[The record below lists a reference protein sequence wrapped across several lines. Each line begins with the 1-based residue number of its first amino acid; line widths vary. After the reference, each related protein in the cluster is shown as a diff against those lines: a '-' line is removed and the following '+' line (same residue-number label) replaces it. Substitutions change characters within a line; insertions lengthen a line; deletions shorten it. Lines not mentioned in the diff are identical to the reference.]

1 MNNVTFEEKLEQIL
15 PEIRQRK
22 EISLSNRDVLIH
34 APGFE
39 DRTMTV
45 ATDLSASGK
54 VHAVLLDFRPYNEE
68 NRLSDV
74 SEALLTSGFVI
85 EEENLIVYDRFS
97 PEAFEGQLQ
106 RRLQSITAE
115 SALIDIST
123 MSKLQII
130 LVLKVCAEMGLNVRI
145 LYTEAENYGPSEEEF
160 NNARE
165 ADEIRRPSL
174 QVYSGI
180 HGVIRVKSL
189 SSIAMQGQTTAALV
203 FMSFNDALTQ
213 VLLNSIY
220 PGRLFLINGRPP
232 QHSWREE
239 ATAWIHE
246 QVRQEWHEDNP
257 IKQKEGC
264 SEPLPE
270 RVVSTLDYRETIH
283 MLIRLY
289 WQLSAEHRILLA
301 PAGSKMQAVG
311 SYFVKALHPDIH
323 IEYPSP
329 EGFYSSY
336 SNGVGAKWMID
347 LGNLASLLEDIAKV
361 ERQHF
366 LELNV

>member
-1 MNNVTFEEKLEQIL
+1 MNNTTFIEKLDRIL
-15 PEIRQRK
+15 PKIRQRE
-22 EISLSNRDVLIH
+22 EISLSNKDVLIH

-39 DRTMTV
+39 DRTMSVSTG
-45 ATDLSASGK
+45 LSTKGK
-54 VHAVLLDFRPYNEE
+54 VHAVLLDFRPYNEK
-68 NRLSDV
+68 NRLNDV
-74 SEALLTSGFVI
+74 ENELRTNGFIVEEDNVI
-85 EEENLIVYDRFS
+85 IYDRFL

-106 RRLQSITAE
+106 KQLEAIAAD

-130 LVLKVCAEMGLNVRI
+130 LVLKVCADMRLNVRI
-145 LYTEAENYGPSEEEF
+145 LYTEAEIYGPNEEKF
-160 NNARE
+160 NKARQ
-165 ADEIRRPSL
+165 AGKIRRPSL
-174 QVYSGI
+174 QVFSGI
-180 HGVIRVKSL
+180 HGVVRVKSL
-189 SSIAMQGQTTAALV
+189 SSIAMQGQSTAALV

-239 ATAWIHE
+239 ATAWIHN
-246 QVRQEWHEDNP
+246 QVRQEWQEDNP
-257 IKQKEGC
+257 TMLKEDC
-264 SEPLPE
+264 SVLLPE
-270 RVVSTLDYRETIH
+270 RVVSTLDYRETVR
-283 MLIRLY
+283 MLIQLY

-311 SYFVKALHPDIH
+311 SYIVKALHPDIH

-329 EGFYSSY
+329 EGFHPSY
-336 SNGVGAKWMID
+336 SEGVGAQWIVD
-347 LGNLASLLEDIAKV
+347 FGNLATLLDNIAVV
-361 ERQHF
+361 EHQHF

>member
-1 MNNVTFEEKLEQIL
+1 MNDIEFSEQLGRML
-15 PEIRQRK
+15 PKVRQREK
-22 EISLSNRDVLIH
+22 MSLSNKDVLIH

-39 DRTMTV
+39 DRTMAV
-45 ATDLSASGK
+45 SIGLSTSGK
-54 VHAVLLDFRPYNEE
+54 VHAVLLNFRPYNEK
-68 NRLSDV
+68 NKLNDV
-74 SEALLTSGFVI
+74 KEELRSYGFVV
-85 EEENLIVYDRFS
+85 EEENIIVYDRFL
-97 PEAFEGQLQ
+97 PEAFEDQLQ
-106 RRLQSITAE
+106 RRLQVIAAD

-130 LVLKVCAEMGLNVRI
+130 LVLKVCTEMGLNVRI
-145 LYTEAENYGPSEEEF
+145 LYTEAEIYGPSEEEF
-160 NNARE
+160 NNARQ
-165 ADEIRRPSL
+165 AGEIRRPSL
-174 QVYSGI
+174 QVFSSI

-189 SSIAMQGQTTAALV
+189 SSIAMQGQSTAALV

-246 QVRQEWHEDNP
+246 KVRQEWQEDNP
-257 IKQKEGC
+257 TKQRDGC
-264 SEPLPE
+264 WEPMPE
-270 RVVSTLDYRETIH
+270 REVSTLDYRETIQ

-301 PAGSKMQAVG
+301 PSGSKMQAVG
-311 SYFVKALHPDIH
+311 SYVVKALHPDIH

-329 EGFYSSY
+329 EGFHPSY
-336 SNGVGAKWMID
+336 SKGVGAKWMID
-347 LGNLASLLEDIAKV
+347 LGNLALLLEDIAKI